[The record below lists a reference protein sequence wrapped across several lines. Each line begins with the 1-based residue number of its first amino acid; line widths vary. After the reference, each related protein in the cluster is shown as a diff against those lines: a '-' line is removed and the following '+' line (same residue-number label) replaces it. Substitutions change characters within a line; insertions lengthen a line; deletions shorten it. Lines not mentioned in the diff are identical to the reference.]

1 MRIIQFIHCDV
12 YHQVFLRKRHVLVQL
27 MGSKYEM
34 SKDHPTPKCRP
45 HFKGIIEVGD
55 IA

>member
-12 YHQVFLRKRHVLVQL
+12 YHQVLLRKRHVLIQL

-34 SKDHPTPKCRP
+34 SGDRCILPCCPY
-45 HFKGIIEVGD
+45 FEGIIEVCD